1 MCQFMCHISIP
12 MLCLH
17 SCPLC
22 LDSYPLHRQAHVKVG
37 VWQARS
43 SIYVQPHVSTSFR
56 AYSGI
61 LCVCVCVCVLCELR
75 SSSSSAFIPSVAPP
89 HSSLALSLSFLLSL
103 FPLSPPQHI
112 LHTLI
117 RVTTAGNN
125 SSGPT
130 MRGAQPQAAM
140 STPVVIQPFI
150 QRPSQPAREST
161 PADNPFHLSL
171 FAH

>member
-61 LCVCVCVCVLCELR
+61 LCVCVRVCALRAPIIVLVSLHSFRCPPSLLPR
-75 SSSSSAFIPSVAPP
+75 SLSLFSPVFIPSLTPST
-89 HSSLALSLSFLLSL
+89 HST
-103 FPLSPPQHI
+103 HI
-112 LHTLI
+112 DTRHD
-117 RVTTAGNN
+117 RRQQQQRADDA
-125 SSGPT
+125 
-130 MRGAQPQAAM
+130 RGATTSSHEHAGCHTAFY
-140 STPVVIQPFI
+140 SASIT
-150 QRPSQPAREST
+150 AC
-161 PADNPFHLSL
+161 A
-171 FAH
+171 